1 MNEVKAVK
9 LAVLAASC
17 GVLAGLHGMSAA
29 LHGMLATQD
38 SLGNSRE
45 LEGHFGAFPNSIFE
59 FCLIYLKFH
68 LKLAILS

>member
-38 SLGNSRE
+38 TLGNSRE
-45 LEGHFGAFPNSIFE
+45 LEGCLGRGGVGTRHEIF
-59 FCLIYLKFH
+59 FL
-68 LKLAILS
+68 